1 MNGILGMAA
10 LALDTELSSEQR
22 EYLDIVKSSGESLL
36 SLLNDILDLSK
47 IEAGKLDLEIAD
59 FSVEDCMEEALRP
72 STPLAREKSIE
83 LLWNATEV
91 PELVRGDY
99 LRLRQILLNL
109 LGNALKFTSNGE
121 VSVIAEG
128 GQYAGAEIRIHFTVA
143 DSGIGIAPEQQQ
155 KIFEAFAQA
164 DMSTSRRYGGTGLG
178 LSISERLVKLM
189 NGKIWLESEVGQGSK
204 FHFEVSFER
213 SQSQL
218 PPAIPDVQQVKGLQ
232 RVLVAD
238 DHPVNLALLKRVL
251 LSWHMDPVTAFG
263 GSDALVTF
271 EGYQRRAANFSA
283 AVLDMG

>member
-72 STPLAREKSIE
+72 FTPLAREKSIE

-109 LGNALKFTSNGE
+109 LGNALKFTSHGE
-121 VSVIAEG
+121 VSVTAEG
-128 GQYAGAEIRIHFTVA
+128 GQDTGAEIRIHFTVA
-143 DSGIGIAPEQQQ
+143 DSGIGIAHEQQQ

-178 LSISERLVKLM
+178 LSISERLVKL
-189 NGKIWLESEVGQGSK
+189 I
-204 FHFEVSFER
+204 ER
-213 SQSQL
+213 
-218 PPAIPDVQQVKGLQ
+218 K
-232 RVLVAD
+232 
-238 DHPVNLALLKRVL
+238 NLAGKR
-251 LSWHMDPVTAFG
+251 SRPG
-263 GSDALVTF
+263 
-271 EGYQRRAANFSA
+271 
-283 AVLDMG
+283 

>member
-59 FSVEDCMEEALRP
+59 LSVEDCMEEALRP
-72 STPLAREKSIE
+72 FTPLAREKSIE

-109 LGNALKFTSNGE
+109 LGNALKFTSHGE
-121 VSVIAEG
+121 VSVTAEG
-128 GQYAGAEIRIHFTVA
+128 GQDTGAEIRIHFTVA

-178 LSISERLVKLM
+178 LSISERLVKL
-189 NGKIWLESEVGQGSK
+189 I
-204 FHFEVSFER
+204 ER
-213 SQSQL
+213 
-218 PPAIPDVQQVKGLQ
+218 K
-232 RVLVAD
+232 
-238 DHPVNLALLKRVL
+238 NLAGKR
-251 LSWHMDPVTAFG
+251 SRP
-263 GSDALVTF
+263 
-271 EGYQRRAANFSA
+271 
-283 AVLDMG
+283 

>member
-72 STPLAREKSIE
+72 FTPLAREKSIE

-109 LGNALKFTSNGE
+109 LGNAHSL
-121 VSVIAEG
+121 
-128 GQYAGAEIRIHFTVA
+128 H
-143 DSGIGIAPEQQQ
+143 SG
-155 KIFEAFAQA
+155 
-164 DMSTSRRYGGTGLG
+164 R
-178 LSISERLVKLM
+178 
-189 NGKIWLESEVGQGSK
+189 
-204 FHFEVSFER
+204 
-213 SQSQL
+213 
-218 PPAIPDVQQVKGLQ
+218 
-232 RVLVAD
+232 
-238 DHPVNLALLKRVL
+238 
-251 LSWHMDPVTAFG
+251 
-263 GSDALVTF
+263 
-271 EGYQRRAANFSA
+271 
-283 AVLDMG
+283 